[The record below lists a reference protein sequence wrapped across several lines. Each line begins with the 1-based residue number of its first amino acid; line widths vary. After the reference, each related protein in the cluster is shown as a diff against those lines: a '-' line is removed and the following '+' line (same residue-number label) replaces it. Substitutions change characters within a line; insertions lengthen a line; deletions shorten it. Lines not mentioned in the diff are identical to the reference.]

1 MQLDWTTFVL
11 EIINFLVLLWILKR
25 FFFRPVREA
34 IARRQAS
41 VASTLEHA
49 QSRATE
55 ADRLKQQYEARMQE
69 WDREREAAR
78 AQLGDELAQERQRRL
93 GELQQ
98 ALASERDKDRVL
110 QERRHQEQC
119 RALAEQATDQA
130 ATFASRLLGR
140 LSGPA
145 LDVRIADIVAEDLT
159 ALPQDQRTALA
170 VAVQGGVT
178 AEICSA
184 HPLPAATVTMLRDAL
199 QTQLRSP
206 PRLIER
212 VDPALVGGIRITLG
226 PWALDAT
233 LAHELAFFRHGL
245 RHEG

>member
-1 MQLDWTTFVL
+1 MQLDWTTFIL
-11 EIINFLVLLWILKR
+11 EIVNFLVLLWILKR

-41 VASTLEHA
+41 VAATLEQA

-55 ADRLKQQYEARMQE
+55 ADRLKQQYEARMQD

-93 GELQQ
+93 TELQQ
-98 ALASERDKDRVL
+98 ALTSERDKDRVL

-119 RALAEQATDQA
+119 RALADQA
-130 ATFASRLLGR
+130 AGHAAAFAAKLLDRLT
-140 LSGPA
+140 GPA
-145 LDVRIADIVAEDLT
+145 LDAEIARLVAEDLT

-170 VAVQGGVT
+170 AAIQGGATV
-178 AEICSA
+178 EICSA
-184 HPLPAATVTMLRDAL
+184 HPLPAATVTMLSDAL
-199 QTQLRSP
+199 RAQLGSA

-212 VDPALVGGIRITLG
+212 IDPALVGGIRITLG
-226 PWALDAT
+226 PWALEAT
-233 LAHELAFFRHGL
+233 LAHELAFFRQGL
-245 RHEG
+245 THEG